1 MFDFALNSI
10 VFLHLVSAVLWIGG
24 IIFILFVA
32 IPASKEVMGTEAG
45 KIMGVVSK
53 RFTPFANYSILLL
66 VITGV
71 FLSFLHIGSYMS
83 APFYFKSALA
93 VTMIAIHFYRGLLL
107 APKIAKSEPAKKT
120 SLQKL
125 SVALVKLNLALG
137 VAVLFLAKMV

>member
-45 KIMGVVSK
+45 KIMGVISK

-71 FLSFLHIGSYMS
+71 FLSFLHKGSYMN
-83 APFYFKSALA
+83 AAFYLKSALA

>member
-1 MFDFALNSI
+1 MFGLALKFI

-45 KIMGVVSK
+45 KVMGALSR
-53 RFTPFANYSILLL
+53 RFSPLANYSILLL

-71 FLSFLHIGSYMS
+71 FLSFLYKGSYVS
-83 APFYFKSALA
+83 APFYLKSALA